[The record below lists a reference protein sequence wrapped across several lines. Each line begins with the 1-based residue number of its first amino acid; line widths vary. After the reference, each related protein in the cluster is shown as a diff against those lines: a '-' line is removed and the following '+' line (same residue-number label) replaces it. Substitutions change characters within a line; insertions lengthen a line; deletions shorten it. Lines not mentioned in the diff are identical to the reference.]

1 MPNYNGVW
9 SLTTQY
15 QYAADWSA
23 DNVSPATRT
32 ANGIA
37 IISNAS
43 GLQTFS
49 IATAGNSTDFGDFT
63 TQRNKGAGFGSTT
76 RGVVGGGDGGP
87 VNIIDF
93 ITFVTT
99 GDATDFGDL
108 TVAREECAGHSSSTR
123 GLIAGG
129 DTGSKSDVVDY
140 VTIASAGNATD
151 FGDLAAVNTSPLGAG
166 SSVRMVVGGGIEGG
180 AGVDRI

>member
-15 QYAADWSA
+15 QYASDWSA
-23 DNVSPATRT
+23 DNISPATRT

-43 GLQTFS
+43 GLQTVS
-49 IATAGNSTDFGDFT
+49 VATAGNSTDFGDFT
-63 TQRNKGAGFGSTT
+63 TQRGKGGGFGSTT
-76 RGVVGGGDGGP
+76 RGIVGGGSGASGV
-87 VNIIDF
+87 VNILDF

-99 GDATDFGDL
+99 GDATDFGDI

-123 GLIAGG
+123 GMVAGG
-129 DTGSKSDVVDY
+129 DTGR
-140 VTIASAGNATD
+140 N
-151 FGDLAAVNTSPLGAG
+151 
-166 SSVRMVVGGGIEGG
+166 
-180 AGVDRI
+180 